1 MRPWGDGRRIG
12 AVGTATELS
21 LPSVGAKG
29 RTSCG
34 RGELGFAGIARRGV
48 SLASTELQP
57 NGTAKSAPRTPL
69 YRWPRFDS
77 VTIGSPVY
85 QRAHGDSGPAVFQT
99 PHTIKEH
106 KKNAP
111 ASPPGFLSRRDW
123 ASRPIPILSGPQALP
138 AAGSRKSPRY
148 PKPSRQSDFVIVSCL
163 PLKPMGLSK
172 QAYRPRGV

>member
-1 MRPWGDGRRIG
+1 MARQRNSASHPLGRKAERV
-12 AVGTATELS
+12 AA
-21 LPSVGAKG
+21 
-29 RTSCG
+29 
-34 RGELGFAGIARRGV
+34 GV
-48 SLASTELQP
+48 SWGLPASPGVKFHWRRLNGGGWP
-57 NGTAKSAPRTPL
+57 NGTAKSASWPL
-69 YRWPRFDS
+69 YCWPRFDFL
-77 VTIGSPVY
+77 TIGSPVY
-85 QRAHGDSGPAVFQT
+85 QGAHGDSGPAVFQT